1 VLHHVKHVQVLQL
14 MIVQHVLRDIIIIM
28 VHVKFVLQIVKNAK
42 VQVVV
47 IHAQI
52 SNFIIII
59 DILYKTDYVVN
70 AQILNAKHAN
80 LMIHLNVKHASILSN
95 LLLFYHI

>member
-1 VLHHVKHVQVLQL
+1 

-52 SNFIIII
+52 N
-59 DILYKTDYVVN
+59 ILYKTDYVVN

-80 LMIHLNVKHASILSN
+80 LMIHLNVKHASILN
-95 LLLFYHI
+95 I

>member
-52 SNFIIII
+52 N
-59 DILYKTDYVVN
+59 ILYKTDYVVN

-80 LMIHLNVKHASILSN
+80 LMIHLNVKHASILN
-95 LLLFYHI
+95 I